1 MVHHAAG
8 RPPGALIVAGLGCI
22 AAFERTLQALGGL
35 PDRVVVI
42 EPSVTQGGDHAR
54 SLAAQDGVTVLDG
67 CPAASAGTVELLRY
81 NLPGL
86 RSAADPAA
94 ALRDL
99 FPGLRARARVRVRG
113 VPLAEA
119 FAALDAD
126 CTPLALHLDL
136 PGAEPELLQALDA
149 GGQLAAIDRISL
161 RCAAEAVFEG
171 AWTRSDLADWLDARH
186 FTLYAV
192 DDTDPDW
199 PELGFAR
206 SPAARRVRE
215 LEAEMEALRDATAR
229 EVAALETERA
239 AERERADTAVA
250 RCAAAQS
257 AQETA
262 EAARA
267 EAERSASATAE
278 TLAESEAARAAL
290 EAELGELR
298 GERAAAKSAQESAE
312 AARAEAERSASATAE
327 TLAETE
333 AARAALEAELGE
345 VRAARAAAEA
355 QLETERAAAKAAQ
368 EARDKAAA
376 DLGVALRM
384 QGLLQSDLADL
395 RARFRDAEDTRLTQE
410 ALLRSLAPWLETA
423 AHHLR
428 QATLVPDPDAA
439 LAIVGAAPETG
450 RRASGAASSRRK
462 ATDET

>member
-1 MVHHAAG
+1 MGHHAAG

-54 SLAAQDGVTVLDG
+54 GLAAQDGVTVLDG

-171 AWTRSDLADWLDARH
+171 AWTRSDLAAWLDARH

-250 RCAAAQS
+250 RCAAA
-257 AQETA
+257 E
-262 EAARA
+262 
-267 EAERSASATAE
+267 
-278 TLAESEAARAAL
+278 
-290 EAELGELR
+290 
-298 GERAAAKSAQESAE
+298 SAQESAE

-345 VRAARAAAEA
+345 VRAQHAAAQER
-355 QLETERAAAKAAQ
+355 LETERAAAKAAQ

>member
-1 MVHHAAG
+1 MGHDATG
-8 RPPGALIVAGLGCI
+8 RPPGALIVAGLGCV

-42 EPSVTQGGDHAR
+42 EPSVTRGGDHAR
-54 SLAAQDGVTVLDG
+54 SLAAQDGVSVVDG
-67 CPAASAGTVELLRY
+67 CPAASAGTVDLLRY

-86 RSAADPAA
+86 RSAAEPAA

-99 FPGLRARARVRVRG
+99 FPGLRARARVRVRA

-136 PGAEPELLQALDA
+136 PGAEPELLKALDT
-149 GGQLAAIDRISL
+149 GGHLAAIDRISM
-161 RCAAEAVFEG
+161 RCPAAVVFEG
-171 AWTRSDLADWLDARH
+171 AWTRSDLAAWLDARH

-192 DDTDPDW
+192 DDRDPDC

-215 LEAEMEALRDATAR
+215 LEAEVAALRDATAR

-239 AERERADTAVA
+239 AERERADTA
-250 RCAAAQS
+250 
-257 AQETA
+257 
-262 EAARA
+262 AAR
-267 EAERSASATAE
+267 
-278 TLAESEAARAAL
+278 
-290 EAELGELR
+290 
-298 GERAAAKSAQESAE
+298 RAAAVSAQESAE
-312 AARAEAERSASATAE
+312 AARAQAERTASQAADA
-327 TLAETE
+327 LAETE

-345 VRAARAAAEA
+345 VRADCEAAQAR
-355 QLETERAAAKAAQ
+355 LEMERAAATAAH

-376 DLGVALRM
+376 DLGVAVRM

-395 RARFRDAEDTRLTQE
+395 QARFREAEDTRLAQE

-439 LAIVGAAPETG
+439 LAIVGAASETA
-450 RRASGAASSRRK
+450 RRASGASSSRRK
-462 ATDET
+462 APDDT

>member
-1 MVHHAAG
+1 MGHHAAG

-54 SLAAQDGVTVLDG
+54 GLAAQDGVTVLDG

-171 AWTRSDLADWLDARH
+171 AWTRSDLAAWLDARH

-250 RCAAAQS
+250 RCAAAES
-257 AQETA
+257 AQET
-262 EAARA
+262 
-267 EAERSASATAE
+267 
-278 TLAESEAARAAL
+278 
-290 EAELGELR
+290 
-298 GERAAAKSAQESAE
+298 AE

-345 VRAARAAAEA
+345 VRAQHAAAQER
-355 QLETERAAAKAAQ
+355 LETERAAAKAAQ